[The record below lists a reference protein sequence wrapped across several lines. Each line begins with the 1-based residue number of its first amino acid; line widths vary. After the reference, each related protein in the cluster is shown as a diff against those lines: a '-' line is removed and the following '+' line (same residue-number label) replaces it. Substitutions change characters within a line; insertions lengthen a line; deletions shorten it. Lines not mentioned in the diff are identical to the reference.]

1 MSKASWVISIEF
13 TTAGADGARKR
24 TWVEWATREQAEAS
38 ASAYCGTLRNSGS
51 TVAIVSIE
59 QEG

>member
-13 TTAGADGARKR
+13 TSADVEGPRKR
-24 TWVEWATREQAEAS
+24 MWVEWATREQAEAS

-51 TVAIVSIE
+51 TVASVSIE

>member
-1 MSKASWVISIEF
+1 MSKMSWVISIAF
-13 TTAGADGARKR
+13 TSAGVDGARKR

-51 TVAIVSIE
+51 TVASVSIE